1 MRASNS
7 FDDDGRVT
15 MMYGSMGTLLIGFRL
30 RLIKQLRGWR
40 MLKFLGGTVG
50 IVFLIG
56 LIVVVG
62 IFMLIF

>member
-1 MRASNS
+1 
-7 FDDDGRVT
+7 
-15 MMYGSMGTLLIGFRL
+15 LIGFRL

-62 IFMLIF
+62 IFMMIF